1 MNNNQNQ
8 NNNNQNPNGN
18 GNRPKKPGFTGT
30 IIILI
35 ISMVLTLLFVQ
46 QFNRL
51 RSSGE
56 EEVSYDKFISMVKDK
71 KVEKVEIYLEKIYF
85 TPKDQPA
92 NQSVKYYVIRTDDY
106 SLVDRL
112 DEAGVKFSQIDEG
125 GSAIFRTIL
134 SYIIMIAAFYI
145 LMMLIMRGASKG
157 GGIMGVG
164 KSNAKVYDMQKD
176 TGVTF
181 KDVAGEE
188 EAKESLA
195 EVVDYLHQPE
205 KYMEIGAKLPKGA
218 LLVGP
223 PGTGKTLLAKAVA
236 GEANVPFF
244 SISGSEFVEMYVGVG
259 ASRVRDLFKQA
270 NDKAPCIIF
279 IDEIDAIGR
288 SRDTRH
294 MGGDSEREQ
303 TLNQLLSEMDG
314 FDTAKGIVILAATNR
329 PEVLDKALLRP
340 GRFDRRV
347 VVERPDLKGR
357 EDILRVHAKDVKIDE
372 TVDLHELALTT
383 SGAVGADL
391 ANIINEA
398 ALLAVKKGRKFV
410 SQKDLIESV
419 EVVFAGK
426 EKKNKIL
433 SDEEKKLV
441 AYHETGHAL
450 MTVLQKNTVPVQK
463 ITIVPRTNGALGYV
477 WQVPDEEK
485 SLETQA
491 EIEADIVIACAGRA
505 AEALK
510 FPSVTTGA
518 ASDIQQATEK
528 ARRMVTMYGMSERF
542 GMVQLEGITGE
553 YLDRRSVLQCSDE
566 TETKIDSEVRNIIK
580 RAYNRAFKLLQKN
593 EQILD
598 AIAAFLYE
606 HETITGKEFVEIYE
620 KISGRKVV
628 IGERLL
634 SDSLLKTDKDK
645 ERDKEREKAKSKDK
659 AKSGNPEKS
668 GEKKQKVKDRY
679 TVYRSREEGAGD
691 KSEKPEAGSTNGN
704 AGADELMPWDIPY
717 GNAPQNQDPEN
728 PEEPAVE
735 ETAEIP
741 EKLTSPADDEPEE
754 TDGESEEACDE
765 AEVSDDTDDSE
776 EVSEE
781 ADEETDE
788 ADDTSDDSEEADTS
802 DEADEEPVDDIPK
815 PWETY
820 ARETAEKQNSI
831 DDPEKPNGD
840 DE

>member
-1 MNNNQNQ
+1 MEENNENRNNNQGGKG
-8 NNNNQNPNGN
+8 PK
-18 GNRPKKPGFTGT
+18 RPGLTGT
-30 IIILI
+30 LILLL
-35 ISMVLTLLFVQ
+35 ISAVLTLIFWQ
-46 QFNRL
+46 QFNKF

-56 EEVSYDKFISMVKDK
+56 EEVSYEKFITMVDEG
-71 KVEKVEIYLEKIYF
+71 KVSSIEIYNSKIYF
-85 TPKDQPA
+85 KPKQ
-92 NQSVKYYVIRTDDY
+92 QSDTGREITFYVIRTDDLN
-106 SLVDRL
+106 LVDRL
-112 DEAGVKFSQIDEG
+112 AKAKVTFSQIDEG
-125 GSAIFRTIL
+125 GSAVLRTVL
-134 SYIIMIAAFYI
+134 SYAIMIVGFYI

-164 KSNAKVYDMQKD
+164 KSNAKVYEMQKD

-181 KDVAGEE
+181 DDVAGEE

-195 EVVDYLHQPE
+195 EVVDFLHEPE
-205 KYMEIGAKLPKGA
+205 KYLAIGAKLPKGA

-236 GEANVPFF
+236 GEARVPFF

-259 ASRVRDLFKQA
+259 ASRVRDLFRQA
-270 NDKAPCIIF
+270 NQKAPCIIF

-314 FDTAKGIVILAATNR
+314 FDTSKGIVILAATNR

-357 EDILRVHAKDVKIDE
+357 EDILKVHAKNVKQDE

-398 ALLAVKKGRKFV
+398 ALMAVRKGRQFV

-433 SDEEKKLV
+433 SDAEKRLV

-485 SLETQA
+485 SLETQD

-528 ARRMVTMYGMSERF
+528 ARRMVTMYGMSEKF

-553 YLDRRSVLQCSDE
+553 YLDRRAVLQCSDE
-566 TETKIDSEVRNIIK
+566 TETKIDTEVRNIIK
-580 RAYNRAFKLLQKN
+580 RAYLRAYKALKKN
-593 EQILD
+593 ESILD
-598 AIAAFLYE
+598 EIAAFLYE
-606 HETITGKEFVEIYE
+606 NETITGKEFVEIYE
-620 KISGRKVV
+620 RISGRKVDSSK
-628 IGERLL
+628 RLIK
-634 SDSLLKTDKDK
+634 DSLLKPDK
-645 ERDKEREKAKSKDK
+645 EDDR
-659 AKSGNPEKS
+659 
-668 GEKKQKVKDRY
+668 KKQKTKEKERAKEKEEQRKEGHYGVFRSPYAPDPIQGRVVTGTKDEADSKPEADAASGDETERDEMTGPMPWETY
-679 TVYRSREEGAGD
+679 VQKTGSAEAAPDSREET
-691 KSEKPEAGSTNGN
+691 EAG
-704 AGADELMPWDIPY
+704 GAEV
-717 GNAPQNQDPEN
+717 E
-728 PEEPAVE
+728 AVE
-735 ETAEIP
+735 EESRDYEETE
-741 EKLTSPADDEPEE
+741 EKEPEYE
-754 TDGESEEACDE
+754 GPKSDDLE
-765 AEVSDDTDDSE
+765 AEDRDSADE
-776 EVSEE
+776 DSADEVSEE
-781 ADEETDE
+781 
-788 ADDTSDDSEEADTS
+788 
-802 DEADEEPVDDIPK
+802 K
-815 PWETY
+815 
-820 ARETAEKQNSI
+820 
-831 DDPEKPNGD
+831 DPE
-840 DE
+840 E

>member
-1 MNNNQNQ
+1 MEDNNENR
-8 NNNNQNPNGN
+8 NNGKGPR
-18 GNRPKKPGFTGT
+18 RPGLSAT
-30 IIILI
+30 IVILV
-35 ISMVLTLLFVQ
+35 ISMVLTLIFWQ
-46 QFNRL
+46 QFNKFKA
-51 RSSGE
+51 SGE
-56 EEVSYDKFISMVKDK
+56 QEVSYDKFVNMVEAK
-71 KVEKVEIYLEKIYF
+71 KVESVEIYQTKIYF
-85 TPKDQPA
+85 KPLNKEDGKEVT
-92 NQSVKYYVIRTDDY
+92 YYVVRTDDLK
-106 SLVDRL
+106 LVDRL
-112 DEAGVKFSQIDEG
+112 AASGVKFSQIDEG
-125 GSAIFRTIL
+125 GNAMLRTIL
-134 SYIIMIAAFYI
+134 SYVIMIGAFYI

-164 KSNAKVYDMQKD
+164 KSNAKVYDMQTD

-181 KDVAGEE
+181 GDVAGEE

-195 EVVDYLHQPE
+195 EVVDFLHEPE
-205 KYMEIGAKLPKGA
+205 KYLAIGAKLPKGA

-236 GEANVPFF
+236 GEAKVPFF

-259 ASRVRDLFKQA
+259 ASRVRDLFRQA
-270 NDKAPCIIF
+270 NQKAPCIIF

-314 FDTAKGIVILAATNR
+314 FDTSKGIVILAATNR

-357 EDILRVHAKDVKIDE
+357 EDILRVHARNVKQDE

-398 ALLAVKKGRKFV
+398 ALLAVRKGRQFV

-433 SDEEKKLV
+433 SDEEKRLV
-441 AYHETGHAL
+441 AFHETGHAL

-491 EIEADIVIACAGRA
+491 ELEADIVIACAGRA

-528 ARRMVTMYGMSERF
+528 ARKMVTMYGMSEKF

-553 YLDRRSVLQCSDE
+553 YLDRRAVQQCSDE
-566 TETKIDSEVRNIIK
+566 TGTKIDNEVRGIIK
-580 RAYNRAFKLLQKN
+580 RAYARAFKALKKN
-593 EQILD
+593 ESILD
-598 AIAAFLYE
+598 AIAEFLYE

-620 KISGRKVV
+620 KVSGRKVEV
-628 IGERLL
+628 GKRLL
-634 SDSLLKTDKDK
+634 SDSLLKSDKDREK
-645 ERDKEREKAKSKDK
+645 DRENDKSREKEREKDR
-659 AKSGNPEKS
+659 E
-668 GEKKQKVKDRY
+668 KDREKEKRRKEGY
-679 TVYRSREEGAGD
+679 YGAFHSPYAPGPTEADLEEIEEEARNA
-691 KSEKPEAGSTNGN
+691 SEA
-704 AGADELMPWDIPY
+704 
-717 GNAPQNQDPEN
+717 
-728 PEEPAVE
+728 
-735 ETAEIP
+735 
-741 EKLTSPADDEPEE
+741 EPEDN
-754 TDGESEEACDE
+754 T
-765 AEVSDDTDDSE
+765 
-776 EVSEE
+776 
-781 ADEETDE
+781 
-788 ADDTSDDSEEADTS
+788 
-802 DEADEEPVDDIPK
+802 PK
-815 PWETY
+815 PWETF
-820 ARETAEKQNSI
+820 AREQEILKRPLMEEPLSDEEDSDVEEEPDASEDAFGADSSFDPDEDGSGTDTSDEGDV
-831 DDPEKPNGD
+831 DDKNETP

>member
-1 MNNNQNQ
+1 MAD
-8 NNNNQNPNGN
+8 NNNNRNDDQNGN
-18 GNRPKKPGFTGT
+18 KPKRPGLTGT
-30 IIILI
+30 LVLLV
-35 ISMVLTLLFVQ
+35 ISAILTLIFWQ
-46 QFNRL
+46 QFNKFKK
-51 RSSGE
+51 SGE
-56 EEVSYDKFISMVKDK
+56 EEVSYDKFITMVDEG
-71 KVEKVEIYLEKIYF
+71 KVDNIEIYSTKIYF
-85 TPKDQPA
+85 KPKSQPD
-92 NQSVKYYVIRTDDY
+92 STREISYYVIRTDDLN
-106 SLVDRL
+106 LVDRL
-112 DEAGVKFSQIDEG
+112 AKAKVKFSQIDEG
-125 GSAIFRTIL
+125 GSAIMRTVL
-134 SYIIMIAAFYI
+134 SYGIMIVAFYI

-164 KSNAKVYDMQKD
+164 KSNAKMYDMQKD

-181 KDVAGEE
+181 GDVAGEE

-195 EVVDYLHQPE
+195 EVVDFLHEPE
-205 KYMEIGAKLPKGA
+205 KYLAIGAKLPKGA

-236 GEANVPFF
+236 GEAKVPFF

-259 ASRVRDLFKQA
+259 ASRVRDLFRQA
-270 NDKAPCIIF
+270 NQKAPCIIF

-314 FDTAKGIVILAATNR
+314 FDTSKGIVILAATNR

-357 EDILRVHAKDVKIDE
+357 EDILKVHAKNVKQDE

-398 ALLAVKKGRKFV
+398 ALLAVRKGRQFV

-433 SDEEKKLV
+433 SDEEKWMV

-485 SLETQA
+485 SLESQA

-528 ARRMVTMYGMSERF
+528 ARRMVTMYGMSEKF

-566 TETKIDSEVRNIIK
+566 TETKIDNEVRAIIK
-580 RAYNRAFKLLQKN
+580 RAYTRAFKALKKN
-593 EQILD
+593 ESILD

-606 HETITGKEFVEIYE
+606 HETITGTEFVKIYE
-620 KISGRKVV
+620 QVSGRKVDTSK
-628 IGERLL
+628 RLL
-634 SDSLLKTDKDK
+634 SDSLLK
-645 ERDKEREKAKSKDK
+645 RDKEKTRDKVKTGEKEKAVSKERLK
-659 AKSGNPEKS
+659 E
-668 GEKKQKVKDRY
+668 
-679 TVYRSREEGAGD
+679 REEKRKNGQHMVFRNPYIQ
-691 KSEKPEAGSTNGN
+691 EPQPEAV
-704 AGADELMPWDIPY
+704 
-717 GNAPQNQDPEN
+717 Q
-728 PEEPAVE
+728 
-735 ETAEIP
+735 
-741 EKLTSPADDEPEE
+741 EPEE
-754 TDGESEEACDE
+754 EGYDLPDQDSVEQSPSDAQEFYEAPE
-765 AEVSDDTDDSE
+765 AEQEFSE
-776 EVSEE
+776 VAEAPEAMEE
-781 ADEETDE
+781 PEEETG
-788 ADDTSDDSEEADTS
+788 
-802 DEADEEPVDDIPK
+802 PM

-820 ARETAEKQNSI
+820 AREQEEEVAEADAGEEVEEEFDEEEPEEAEEAEENS
-831 DDPEKPNGD
+831 E
-840 DE
+840 EE